1 MKIEIIGE
9 EVEVAVLVL
18 ETVIVA
24 AIVPVA
30 DPVKMRGVRDRE
42 RTQ

>member
-9 EVEVAVLVL
+9 EVEVTVLVL

-30 DPVKMRGVRDRE
+30 DPVQTRGVRDRE